1 MASDSGDVTELG
13 WRAGDVLGL
22 DIGGVGDGGAATSP
36 KFVTNA
42 SGFFEFE
49 KMSIAFNVNENLS
62 VSWGELDETY
72 DSQGDATSGATGE
85 ADVEMSSTSIQFA
98 YTMGSMSIKGYQT
111 DTDNP
116 GWDSNAK
123 SDEVTELA
131 VNFAF

>member
-1 MASDSGDVTELG
+1 
-13 WRAGDVLGL
+13 
-22 DIGGVGDGGAATSP
+22 
-36 KFVTNA
+36 
-42 SGFFEFE
+42 
-49 KMSIAFNVNENLS
+49 MSVAFNVNENLS
-62 VSWGELDETY
+62 LSWGELEETY
-72 DSQGDATSGATGE
+72 DASSNVASGTE
-85 ADVEMSSTSIQFA
+85 IADVEMSSTSIQFA

>member
-1 MASDSGDVTELG
+1 
-13 WRAGDVLGL
+13 
-22 DIGGVGDGGAATSP
+22 
-36 KFVTNA
+36 
-42 SGFFEFE
+42 
-49 KMSIAFNVNENLS
+49 MSIAFNVNENLS
-62 VSWGELDETY
+62 LSWGELEETY
-72 DSQGDATSGATGE
+72 DAQSAAVPASGSAV

>member
-1 MASDSGDVTELG
+1 
-13 WRAGDVLGL
+13 
-22 DIGGVGDGGAATSP
+22 
-36 KFVTNA
+36 
-42 SGFFEFE
+42 
-49 KMSIAFNVNENLS
+49 MSIAFNVNENLS
-62 VSWGELDETY
+62 LSWGELEETY
-72 DSQGDATSGATGE
+72 DAQSATV

-98 YTMGSMSIKGYQT
+98 YTMGSMSFKGYQT